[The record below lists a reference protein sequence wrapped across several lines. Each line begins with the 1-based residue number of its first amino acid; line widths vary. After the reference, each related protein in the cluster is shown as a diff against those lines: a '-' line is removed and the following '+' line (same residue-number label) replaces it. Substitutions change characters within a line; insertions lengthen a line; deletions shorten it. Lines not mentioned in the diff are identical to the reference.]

1 MKEISPPPHTYKRLD
16 GELSHLRLLMT
27 TMGHEVY
34 GQLKQALTAFK
45 TGNHELAREVKSR
58 DDKVDQLEVETDREI
73 LDLLA
78 RNSPFG
84 SDLREALTVLKSVGE
99 LEKIGDEATRIAS
112 LVLLENNVEQL
123 GALNTEQIREIE
135 KVAGMVLSH
144 YESAF
149 GLFENWD
156 EHQAQQIIEG
166 YRLMNG
172 LFELGLTRTVAHMKA
187 GHLSVDQ
194 GILLALLSRS
204 LERIAHHSVNLAEYG
219 IYEVTGIDLRHKE
232 YLI

>member
-1 MKEISPPPHTYKRLD
+1 MKELSPAPHTYKRLD
-16 GELSHLRLLMT
+16 GELTHLRLLMT
-27 TMGHEVY
+27 TMGHEVH
-34 GQLKQALTAFK
+34 GQLQQALTAFK
-45 TGNHELAREVKSR
+45 TANPALAQEVMNR
-58 DDKVDQLEVETDREI
+58 DDQVDRLEVETDREI

-78 RNSPFG
+78 RNSPLG
-84 SDLREALTVLKSVGE
+84 SDLRAALTVLKSVGE

-123 GALNTEQIREIE
+123 GALNTEQIWEIE

-144 YESAF
+144 YASAF
-149 GLFENWD
+149 ALFENWD

-172 LFELGLTRTVAHMKA
+172 LFELGLTRTVTHMKT

-232 YLI
+232 YLN